1 MTTSSR
7 TILAVDDNPEGLFA
21 LEATLSAAGYTV
33 VTAASGTEALAQA
46 REARPDLILLDVNMP
61 EPDGYAVTRELK
73 ADPELRYTTIVLL
86 TARGGLEDVVHGLSQ
101 GADDHIKKPFEREEL
116 LARVAAA
123 LRLRS
128 VYEELSSATKEKSR
142 LQRRAEETTSYANI
156 IGSSAPMRAV
166 FDLIEKVKD
175 AEVPVLIT
183 GESGTGKELIA
194 SALHFQSIR
203 RSKPFIVQN
212 CAALQEQLL
221 ESELFG
227 HLKGSFTGA
236 IRDKEGLFEAAD
248 NGTLF
253 LDEVGEM
260 SPQLQAKLL
269 RVLQDGTFTPVGS
282 TTSRKAKVRV
292 VAATHR
298 DLKDMVA
305 KGSFRQDLYYRLNVV
320 PVRLPALKERPTDI
334 PLLVEFFLSA
344 KRAGKNSSATSEVSF
359 SASAMAALVRYPW
372 PGNVRELQSE
382 IERVLLL
389 SGGATTITPQHL
401 TINQEGNHQ
410 GLSGPGNPSAQN
422 PGGESTS
429 SLKEA
434 LAALELRLIRE
445 ALDKAKGNKSEAARV
460 LGVSRSNLIA
470 KVQEYRLEE

>member
-1 MTTSSR
+1 MSSSSC

-21 LEATLSAAGYTV
+21 LETTLSAAGYTV

-46 REARPDLILLDVNMP
+46 REAKPDLILLDVNMP

-128 VYEELSSATKEKSR
+128 VYEELRSATKEKSR

-156 IGSSAPMRAV
+156 IGSSPPMRAV

-175 AEVPVLIT
+175 ADVPVLIT

-236 IRDKEGLFEAAD
+236 IRDKEGLFEAAN

-260 SPQLQAKLL
+260 SAQLQAKLL
-269 RVLQDGTFTPVGS
+269 RVLQDGTYTPVGS

-305 KGSFRQDLYYRLNVV
+305 KGTFRQDLFYRLNVV
-320 PVRLPALKERPTDI
+320 PIRLPALKERAADI
-334 PLLVEFFLSA
+334 PLLVEFFLSI
-344 KRAGKNSSATSEVSF
+344 KNGTKNASSASAVSF
-359 SASAMAALVRYPW
+359 SPAAMAALVRYSW

-401 TINQEGNHQ
+401 TIQQGADSPARTDQTNGPTDGEGPPS
-410 GLSGPGNPSAQN
+410 GL
-422 PGGESTS
+422 
-429 SLKEA
+429 KDA

-445 ALDKAKGNKSEAARV
+445 ALEKAKGNKSEAARA
-460 LGVSRSNLIA
+460 LGISRSNLIA
-470 KVQEYRLEE
+470 KVQEYHLDD